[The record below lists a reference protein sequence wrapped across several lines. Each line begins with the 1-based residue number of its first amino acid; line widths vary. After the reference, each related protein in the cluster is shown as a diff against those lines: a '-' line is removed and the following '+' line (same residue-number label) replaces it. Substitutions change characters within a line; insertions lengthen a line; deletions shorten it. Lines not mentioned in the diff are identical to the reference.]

1 MKLKEFYNIENVYI
15 YSEYVKKHIEGF
27 EIFIL
32 KGKQTYLLQIILALK
47 MCLLCFA
54 FQLWYV
60 ICFLMVLLFRI
71 TKHL

>member
-1 MKLKEFYNIENVYI
+1 MFI
-15 YSEYVKKHIEGF
+15 YSEYVKKHIKGF

-32 KGKQTYLLQIILALK
+32 KETDLFITNNFGPKNVSS
-47 MCLLCFA
+47 MLCV
-54 FQLWYV
+54 QLWYV